1 MPTKSK
7 DIKISLDDVVGLGQ
21 VIIVDSNC
29 TGLIPEI
36 LKISKKTDIRSV
48 KKLTSTDSPSNE
60 EIHDALQELGIRLLV
75 FVTRN
80 SGYFDNPKLRLEAK
94 YYLVCVGDEETFDDT
109 IAKNLVFALTHDSDL
124 KKKRTRGRY
133 PIVYLRKLQERP

>member
-7 DIKISLDDVVGLGQ
+7 GIKISLEEVVGLSQ
-21 VIIVDSNC
+21 VIVVDSNC
-29 TGLIPEI
+29 DGLIPEV

-48 KKLTSTDSPSNE
+48 KKLTSTDNPSDE
-60 EIHDALQELGIRLLV
+60 DIHEALQELGTRLLV

-80 SGYFDNPKLRLEAK
+80 YGYFDNPKLRLEAK
-94 YYLVCVGDEETFDDT
+94 YYLVCVEEEETFDDT

>member
-7 DIKISLDDVVGLGQ
+7 GIKISLEEVVGLSQ
-21 VIIVDSNC
+21 VIVVDSNC
-29 TGLIPEI
+29 DGLIPEV

-48 KKLTSTDSPSNE
+48 KELTSGDSPSNE

-80 SGYFDNPKLRLEAK
+80 RGYFDNPKLRLEAK
-94 YYLVCVGDEETFDDT
+94 YYLVCVEEEETFDDT

-133 PIVYLRKLQERP
+133 PIVYLRKLHERP

>member
-7 DIKISLDDVVGLGQ
+7 DIKISLEDVVGLGH
-21 VIIVDSNC
+21 VIVVDSNC
-29 TGLIPEI
+29 TGLIPEV

-48 KKLTSTDSPSNE
+48 KKLTSDDSPSNE
-60 EIHDALQELGIRLLV
+60 KIHDALQELGIRLLV

-80 SGYFDNPKLRLEAK
+80 RGYFDNPKLRLEAK

>member
-1 MPTKSK
+1 MPTKTK
-7 DIKISLDDVVGLGQ
+7 DIKISLDDVVGLGH
-21 VIIVDSNC
+21 VIVVDSNC
-29 TGLIPEI
+29 DGLIPEV

-48 KKLTSTDSPSNE
+48 KKLTSTDNPSDE
-60 EIHDALQELGIRLLV
+60 DIHEALQELGTRLLV

-94 YYLVCVGDEETFDDT
+94 YYLVCVGDEEIFDDT

>member
-21 VIIVDSNC
+21 VIVVDSNC
-29 TGLIPEI
+29 DGLISEV

-48 KKLTSTDSPSNE
+48 KKLTPTDNPSDE
-60 EIHDALQELGIRLLV
+60 EVHEALQELGIRLLV
-75 FVTRN
+75 FVSRN
-80 SGYFDNPKLRLEAK
+80 CGYFENPKLRLESK
-94 YYLVCVGDEETFDDT
+94 YYLVCIEEEETFNDT

-133 PIVYLRKLQERP
+133 PIVYLKKLHERP

>member
-1 MPTKSK
+1 MPTKTK
-7 DIKISLDDVVGLGQ
+7 DIKISLDDVVGLGH
-21 VIIVDSNC
+21 VIVVDSNC
-29 TGLIPEI
+29 DGLIPEV

-48 KKLTSTDSPSNE
+48 KKLTSDDSPSDE
-60 EIHDALQELGIRLLV
+60 KIHDALQELRIRLLV

-80 SGYFDNPKLRLEAK
+80 SGYFDNPKRRLEAK

>member
-21 VIIVDSNC
+21 VIIVDLNC
-29 TGLIPEI
+29 DGLIREV

-48 KKLTSTDSPSNE
+48 KKLTSDDSPSNE
-60 EIHDALQELGIRLLV
+60 KIHDALQELGIRLLV

-94 YYLVCVGDEETFDDT
+94 YYLVCIEGEETLDDT
-109 IAKNLVFALTHDSDL
+109 IAKNLVFVLTHDSDL

-133 PIVYLRKLQERP
+133 PIVYLKKLQERP

>member
-1 MPTKSK
+1 MPTKTK
-7 DIKISLDDVVGLGQ
+7 DIKISLDDVVGLGH
-21 VIIVDSNC
+21 VIVVDSNC
-29 TGLIPEI
+29 DGLIPEI

-48 KKLTSTDSPSNE
+48 KKLTSGDSPSNE
-60 EIHDALQELGIRLLV
+60 KIHEALQELGIRLLV

-124 KKKRTRGRY
+124 RKKRTRGRY